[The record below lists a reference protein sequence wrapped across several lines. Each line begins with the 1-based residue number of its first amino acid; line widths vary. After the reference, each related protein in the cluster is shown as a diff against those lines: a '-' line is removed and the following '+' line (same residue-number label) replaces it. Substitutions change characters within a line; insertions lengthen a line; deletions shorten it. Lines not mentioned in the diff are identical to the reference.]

1 MKKILL
7 SIFVVLFTAATV
19 FSGEFEDKLKKAEQ
33 GHAWAQYYLGLTYS
47 LGQGVPQDYKQAAY
61 WYAKAAEQGDA
72 GAQFALSGM
81 HFNGEGVTQDY
92 KQAAYWCTKAAEQG
106 NAFAQLN
113 LGLIYFNG
121 WGVPQDYKQA
131 AHWYT
136 KAAEQ
141 GHVDAQNNLGL
152 MYITGQGVVQ
162 DYKQAYVWL
171 NLAAAQGDEDAIEGR
186 DIIAKELTPQQL
198 SEAQELAT
206 KIQHQIDNP
215 GNQETSSVA
224 KPTPSCRAPTS
235 TSADDVLWVQQT
247 LKNLDYNPG
256 PVDGVMGART
266 RDAIIAFQTVLDVAP
281 TGVIDKELVALLR
294 LMLKSE

>member
-1 MKKILL
+1 
-7 SIFVVLFTAATV
+7 V
-19 FSGEFEDKLKKAEQ
+19 
-33 GHAWAQYYLGLTYS
+33 Y
-47 LGQGVPQDYKQAAY
+47 
-61 WYAKAAEQGDA
+61 
-72 GAQFALSGM
+72 
-81 HFNGEGVTQDY
+81 
-92 KQAAYWCTKAAEQG
+92 
-106 NAFAQLN
+106 
-113 LGLIYFNG
+113 
-121 WGVPQDYKQA
+121 
-131 AHWYT
+131 WYT

-141 GHVDAQNNLGL
+141 GNTWAQHCLGLTYAIGEGVIQNNKL
-152 MYITGQGVVQ
+152 
-162 DYKQAYVWL
+162 AYVWL

-224 KPTPSCRAPTS
+224 KPTS
-235 TSADDVLWVQQT
+235 TSAENVLWVQQT